1 MQNHLLVL
9 HSHLLPI
16 AFHCWVVPHS
26 LVHPVVEGHWC
37 FHLLAEW
44 LMPLSHLGFHP
55 AGLWSER
62 KEDVAWIRNAQ
73 KPGMQGAVVEWGDSV
88 HVNWATAQP
97 GAGIWGR
104 QGTSHERCCWQGT
117 FRSVKRGGG
126 TQDRA
131 HGEERGRGAGRLGHL
146 QRVLRAPGGP
156 GGTTGSRNLPRRESC
171 SL

>member
-1 MQNHLLVL
+1 
-9 HSHLLPI
+9 
-16 AFHCWVVPHS
+16 
-26 LVHPVVEGHWC
+26 
-37 FHLLAEW
+37 
-44 LMPLSHLGFHP
+44 MPLSHLGFHP

-126 TQDRA
+126 LKTG
-131 HGEERGRGAGRLGHL
+131 HMVKKGAGVQEDWDIFREYLEPSPWRPWGHDGE
-146 QRVLRAPGGP
+146 QEPPQTRVL
-156 GGTTGSRNLPRRESC
+156 
-171 SL
+171 